1 MAGKKT
7 DLTVEILR
15 EIRDEIRHTNER
27 LDDTRAELSQR
38 LDTTNERLERLGK
51 RQTETEVRLSSELT
65 AAVGAVREL
74 SDILREDRKLRTQ
87 VSDHEARIA
96 ALERRTG

>member
-1 MAGKKT
+1 VAGKKS

-27 LDDTRAELSQR
+27 LDTTRAEV
-38 LDTTNERLERLGK
+38 NERLERLEK
-51 RQTETEVRLSSELT
+51 RQTETEVRLASGLT
-65 AAVGAVREL
+65 AVVGAVREL
-74 SDILREDRKLRTQ
+74 SDILRDDRKLRTV
-87 VSDHEARIA
+87 VSDHESRIT